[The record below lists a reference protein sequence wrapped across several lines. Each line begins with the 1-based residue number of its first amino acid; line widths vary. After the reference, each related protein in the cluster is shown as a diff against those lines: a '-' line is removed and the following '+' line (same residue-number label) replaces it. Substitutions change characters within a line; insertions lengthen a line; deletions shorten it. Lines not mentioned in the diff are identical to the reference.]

1 MIRTRFAPSPTGFLH
16 VGGLR
21 TALYAYLV
29 AKQSG
34 GQFALRIEDT
44 DQERFVEGG
53 IENIL
58 KSLYWA
64 GVVPDE
70 GVVLKN
76 GNVAQSG
83 KKGPYIQSERLAIYK
98 KYAQQLLDGNHA
110 YYCFCTSERLTE
122 LREFQQKTKIATGY
136 DGRCSKID
144 PQEAQKRV
152 AAGERCVIR
161 VRMPKDGETVVN
173 DLVHGEVRFKNT
185 MQEDFVAMKSDGF
198 PTYHLASVVDDTEM
212 EFTHVIRGEEWVSSL
227 PKHVQLYKAL
237 GLAMPQFAHLPLLLN
252 ADKSKLSKRQGDVAV
267 SDYEQKGYLPEALVN
282 FVAFLGWSPGTNKEM
297 YTLDELIKDF
307 SVEKVSKAGA
317 VFNIEKLNWFNK
329 EYLKKLSPREFY
341 ERALPWLSG
350 LPNKPAEWVQ
360 KALGLERERITTLSE
375 LPSAIRFMFELP
387 EYEAALLV
395 WKKGSMEEVKTVLPK
410 LAEFLKGVNEKTWNK
425 EKLEEVVK
433 NWIGEQGLTTGSV
446 LWPLRVS
453 LSGQQNSPGPFEIA
467 EVLGKDETLER
478 LKTALKKLSA

>member
-1 MIRTRFAPSPTGFLH
+1 
-16 VGGLR
+16 
-21 TALYAYLV
+21 
-29 AKQSG
+29 
-34 GQFALRIEDT
+34 
-44 DQERFVEGG
+44 
-53 IENIL
+53 
-58 KSLYWA
+58 
-64 GVVPDE
+64 
-70 GVVLKN
+70 
-76 GNVAQSG
+76 
-83 KKGPYIQSERLAIYK
+83 
-98 KYAQQLLDGNHA
+98 
-110 YYCFCTSERLTE
+110 
-122 LREFQQKTKIATGY
+122 
-136 DGRCSKID
+136 
-144 PQEAQKRV
+144 
-152 AAGERCVIR
+152 
-161 VRMPKDGETVVN
+161 
-173 DLVHGEVRFKNT
+173 
-185 MQEDFVAMKSDGF
+185 
-198 PTYHLASVVDDTEM
+198 
-212 EFTHVIRGEEWVSSL
+212 
-227 PKHVQLYKAL
+227 
-237 GLAMPQFAHLPLLLN
+237 LPLLLN